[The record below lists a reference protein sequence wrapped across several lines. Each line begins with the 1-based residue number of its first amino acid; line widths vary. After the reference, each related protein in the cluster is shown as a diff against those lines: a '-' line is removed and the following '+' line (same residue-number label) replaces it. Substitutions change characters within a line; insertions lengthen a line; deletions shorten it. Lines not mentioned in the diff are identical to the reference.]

1 MGQAVLIARCNMVAR
16 NALTKVEPMQE
27 NTNMSWTKQRS
38 LLSFRFLLVH
48 TPNMEV
54 HLALLLLVLIVTG
67 MIKDVILARMLW
79 RFLRK
84 MQKKL
89 QRKPRRRRRR
99 QILDL
104 QGASKQP
111 KLSPQQLLDRKIKLK
126 RKKMIKRKKSR
137 KWSKKLFHKID
148 NVKVATDIS
157 AHLQSKR
164 NMDSANSI
172 RSLVK

>member
-1 MGQAVLIARCNMVAR
+1 MVAQ
-16 NALTKVEPMQE
+16 NASTEAEPMQE

-79 RFLRK
+79 RFLKK

-89 QRKPRRRRRR
+89 HRKPRGRMRR
-99 QILDL
+99 QILDP

-111 KLSPQQLLDRKIKLK
+111 KLSLQRLLDRKIKLK
-126 RKKMIKRKKSR
+126 RRKKRKKSQ

-148 NVKVATDIS
+148 NVQVATDTS